1 MFKTND
7 PEIGKEARNLTEL
20 LKLEKKKEKKPI
32 LDPKKMFDNNVKNV
46 KKVKKVKKVKGKK
59 Y

>member
-7 PEIGKEARNLTEL
+7 PEIGKDARNLTEL

-32 LDPKKMFDNNVKNV
+32 LDPKKMFDNNVK
-46 KKVKKVKKVKGKK
+46 KVKKVKKVKRKK